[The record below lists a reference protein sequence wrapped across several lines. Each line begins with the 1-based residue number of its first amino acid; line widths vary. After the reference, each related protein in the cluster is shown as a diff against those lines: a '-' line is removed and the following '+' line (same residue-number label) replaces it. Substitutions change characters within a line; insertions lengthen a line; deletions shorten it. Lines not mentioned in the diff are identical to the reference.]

1 MDIIINF
8 FRVIDPVLIAP
19 YRWFSDPVIGWLVG
33 TFILALWASVLGLL
47 TLAVAY
53 RVNQVYV
60 TKVLTKTGYYHEQ
73 SLNAKAAGDEEAYK
87 KINGL
92 ANEEFGRS
100 FFLLMA
106 MGMASLWPA
115 FFAAAWLQERFGHIS
130 FLALPTWIGG
140 YNLNFIGPFIG
151 LYILARFVSSKS
163 KTLIIRA
170 FRPKTHSLSPPSVS
184 PSSEA

>member
-1 MDIIINF
+1 MDVFTDLIHGL
-8 FRVIDPVLIAP
+8 DPVLIAP
-19 YRWFSDPVIGWLVG
+19 YRWFQDPLIGWLVG

-53 RVNQVYV
+53 RVNRVYV
-60 TKVLTKTGYYHEQ
+60 KKVLTKTGYYHEQ
-73 SLNAKAAGDEEAYK
+73 SLNAKAAGDEEAYT
-87 KINGL
+87 KINRL

-115 FFAAAWLQERFGHIS
+115 FFAAAWLNERFGDIS
-130 FLALPTWIGG
+130 FLALPAWAGG
-140 YNLNFIGPFIG
+140 YHINFIGPFIG
-151 LYILARFVSSKS
+151 LYILARFVILKF
-163 KTLIIRA
+163 KTFIIRT
-170 FRPKTHSLSPPSVS
+170 FHPNTPSSPPSSVS